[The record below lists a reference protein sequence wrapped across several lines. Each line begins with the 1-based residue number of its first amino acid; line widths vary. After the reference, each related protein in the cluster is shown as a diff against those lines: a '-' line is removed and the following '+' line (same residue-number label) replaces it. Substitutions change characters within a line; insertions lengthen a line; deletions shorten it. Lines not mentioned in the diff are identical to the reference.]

1 MIYIIDRFEGSLA
14 ILQDEQAHN
23 QIVNRDVLP
32 VDAIQGDIVKLEDG
46 KFFRDLEETARRR
59 TKMRSMEQLL
69 KKRQ

>member
-23 QIVNRDVLP
+23 HIVNRDVLP
-32 VDAIQGDIVKLEDG
+32 VDAIQGDVVKLKDG
-46 KFFRDLEETARRR
+46 KFFRDPEETARRR